1 MNNPSRGYAVLVR
14 LLIGTNNPGKVQE
27 VRECIAHLP
36 VELVTPD
43 YMGITGTPKE
53 DGVTF
58 TENALRKA
66 QYFYHNT
73 LLPTIADDSG
83 ILVNALPGELG
94 VTTRRWGLGPDVSD
108 QEWIAY
114 FLKKMLGVTD
124 RRATFHSVIAF
135 IDGEKQEHLFEGRCD
150 GVITETLETEVPLG
164 LPFDALFRP
173 DSVDVVYGALTRTQ
187 KNAISHRGT
196 ALQKF
201 CIFLA
206 TRLQ

>member
-1 MNNPSRGYAVLVR
+1 MK
-14 LLIGTNNPGKVQE
+14 LLIGTNNPGKVRE
-27 VRECIAHLP
+27 VHECIAHLP
-36 VELVTPD
+36 VTIVTPEN
-43 YMGITGTPKE
+43 MGISGKPEE

-58 TENALRKA
+58 AENALRKA
-66 QYFYHNT
+66 RYFSHNA

-114 FLKKMLGVTD
+114 FLQKMRGVTD

-150 GVITETLETEVPLG
+150 GVITETLEAEVPLG
-164 LPFDALFRP
+164 LPFDACFRP
-173 DSVDVVYGALTRTQ
+173 NSFDVVYGALTRTQ

-201 CIFLA
+201 CTFLT